1 MRKVIVAPE
10 FPHYPGDWHFSQAI
24 EVGGFVF
31 FSGITGV
38 RPDQSVASDP
48 PTQFRDVF
56 RFVGMHLQA
65 AALGFEHIVDMTT
78 YHVDLRWHLVAFM
91 TVKDEFIREPYPTWT
106 AVGVSELIT
115 AGALVEAR
123 IIAKRD

>member
-10 FPHYPGDWHFSQAI
+10 FPCYPNEWHFSPAI
-24 EVGGFVF
+24 ETSGFVF

-56 RFVGMHLQA
+56 RFIGMHLRA
-65 AALGFEHIVDMTT
+65 AGLGFEHIVDMTT
-78 YHVDLRWHLVAFM
+78 YHVDLRKHLVDFM
-91 TVKDEFIREPYPTWT
+91 SIKDEFIHEPYPTWT
-106 AVGVSELIT
+106 AVGINELIT
-115 AGALVEAR
+115 PGVLLEVR
-123 IIAKRD
+123 ILAKPD

>member
-10 FPHYPGDWHFSQAI
+10 FPCYPSDWHFSPAI
-24 EVGGFVF
+24 EASGFVF
-31 FSGITGV
+31 FSGITGA

-56 RFVGMHLQA
+56 RFVGMHLRA
-65 AALGFEHIVDMTT
+65 AGLGFEHIVDMTT
-78 YHVDLRWHLVAFM
+78 YHVDLRKHLVDFM
-91 TVKDEFIREPYPTWT
+91 TIKDEFIHEPYPTWT

-115 AGALVEAR
+115 PGALLEVR
-123 IIAKRD
+123 IIAARD